1 MSLSQ
6 AGRDEIFN
14 TFSEPCERGDCTQG
28 DLQARINNLP
38 SANQSLTLQIMDL
51 PTTANLDLDAQQL
64 AEALMTE
71 LYDEGKLKAFLDKN
85 AERKEFVAAEL
96 QGWLDIFIN
105 ARKPEVVDI
114 AEVVDF
120 PEIEENSSTND
131 FPSNTQTENGE
142 NEVRGENTG
151 EQVTEKKATAIWYLS

>member
-1 MSLSQ
+1 
-6 AGRDEIFN
+6 
-14 TFSEPCERGDCTQG
+14 
-28 DLQARINNLP
+28 
-38 SANQSLTLQIMDL
+38 MDL

-131 FPSNTQTENGE
+131 FPSNSQIENGE
-142 NEVRGENTG
+142 NEVRGENT
-151 EQVTEKKATAIWYLS
+151 